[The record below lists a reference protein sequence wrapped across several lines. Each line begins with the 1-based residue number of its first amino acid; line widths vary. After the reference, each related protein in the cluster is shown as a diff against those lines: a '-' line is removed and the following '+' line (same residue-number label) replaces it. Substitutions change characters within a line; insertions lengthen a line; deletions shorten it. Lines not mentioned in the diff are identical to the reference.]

1 MKRISWS
8 RRKTKNKRKHI
19 SPFITLL
26 LSFLCLILLGTILL
40 LLPISLKNGNKISFV
55 DSLFISTSAVCV
67 TGLVST
73 PIPVSELFSPFGH
86 CVLVFLME
94 VGGLG
99 FVTIFMFFFSIFGKK
114 IGFSTSALLKEA
126 LNQNSYANMIQLVK
140 KIVLTSFIVQLFGA
154 ILNYFALLQLG
165 YDPLNAIPYSLFH
178 ACSSFNN
185 AGFDIFGNSS
195 LSLYKDNFLLMFS
208 TCTLIIFGGLGF
220 VCIFDVLQKRR
231 FKKLSLHSKIVFKT
245 TLFILVIGSLLTK
258 FLSWDTI
265 SWSDA
270 ILQTIFARTAG
281 FATIDMGT
289 LRNASLIIIM
299 FIMFVGG
306 SPSSCAGG
314 IKTTSLYTMVK
325 AVLSFAFGNKRTH
338 SHYREISNNS
348 IFKAFVLTVIAFT
361 FMMTMATIICAIE
374 VDIPFKDVLFESV
387 SAFATV
393 GTTLG
398 ITPNL
403 HSASKILLCVLMYF
417 GRLGPITFISLL
429 NRRVFSSSDDPV
441 RYVEEQI
448 IIG

>member
-1 MKRISWS
+1 MKRISLS
-8 RRKTKNKRKHI
+8 KRKAKKQRKHI

-26 LSFLCLILLGTILL
+26 LSFLGLIFVGTILL

-73 PIPVSELFSPFGH
+73 PIPVSDLFSPFGH
-86 CVLVFLME
+86 GVLVFLME

-140 KIVLTSFIVQLFGA
+140 KIVLTSFIIQLFGA

-165 YDPLNAIPYSLFH
+165 YDPINAIPYSLFH

-185 AGFDIFGNSS
+185 AGFDIFGNNS
-195 LSLYKDNFLLMFS
+195 LALYKDNFLLMFS
-208 TCTLIIFGGLGF
+208 TSLLIIFGGIGF
-220 VCIFDVLQKRR
+220 VCIFDVLEKRR
-231 FKKLSLHSKIVFKT
+231 IRKLSLHSKIVFKT
-245 TLFILVIGSLLTK
+245 TLLILVIGSILTK
-258 FLSWDTI
+258 CMSWDNI
-265 SWSDA
+265 SWGDA

-281 FATIDMGT
+281 FYTVDLNT
-289 LRNASLIIIM
+289 LRNASLLVIM
-299 FIMFVGG
+299 FIMFIGG

-325 AVLSFAFGNKRTH
+325 AILSFAFGNKRTH
-338 SHYREISNNS
+338 AHYREISNNS
-348 IFKAFVLTVIAFT
+348 IFKAFVLAVVAFS
-361 FMMTMATIICAIE
+361 FVLIMATIICAIE
-374 VDIPFKDVLFESV
+374 VNIPLKDVLFESI

-398 ITPNL
+398 ITPSL

-429 NRRVFSSSDDPV
+429 NRRALSTSDDPV
-441 RYVEEQI
+441 RYVEEKI